1 VDTTPRTPD
10 EITNHTLKTE
20 FYKKMEKNNVPAET
34 ESEPEPFPARAEW
47 FYGLI
52 RREGQR
58 NLSEFMKA
66 KQRMDSSSRLS
77 DVATTAVPDTPLSM
91 AACSEAAVAAA
102 KKIPNEN
109 NGFVLRMMAEVEFAM
124 QVDGLKAEW

>member
-1 VDTTPRTPD
+1 
-10 EITNHTLKTE
+10 
-20 FYKKMEKNNVPAET
+20 
-34 ESEPEPFPARAEW
+34 
-47 FYGLI
+47 
-52 RREGQR
+52 
-58 NLSEFMKA
+58 MKA